1 MELCWKLMVLYFIRK
16 VHVFLQFS
24 EKEYALL
31 INFFSYQRNHTSFH
45 QNPGQAEHFNAVTV
59 IFNFFFNYLNQLHA
73 TKSFCYRRSTLA
85 VIREDS
91 SMSSWHSYNY
101 WRRSLLKIPFS
112 TLVEVFDVHAITLL
126 LVDGGW
132 NLSTEE
138 VIWLF
143 GYDFPE
149 NYMFHDGWLLPFKI
163 HLLVIPIMSW

>member
-1 MELCWKLMVLYFIRK
+1 MVLYFIRK

-24 EKEYALL
+24 KKEYALL

-112 TLVEVFDVHAITLL
+112 TLVSLRRTCYNTTPSWRWMKSVNRRSNLIVWVWLSRELHVSRW
-126 LVDGGW
+126 LVA
-132 NLSTEE
+132 S
-138 VIWLF
+138 F
-143 GYDFPE
+143 
-149 NYMFHDGWLLPFKI
+149 
-163 HLLVIPIMSW
+163 

>member
-1 MELCWKLMVLYFIRK
+1 MVLYFIRK
-16 VHVFLQFS
+16 VTSSCSSPKKSMRYSSIFSHTKGTILLFIKILARPNILTQSLWFL
-24 EKEYALL
+24 
-31 INFFSYQRNHTSFH
+31 IFFL
-45 QNPGQAEHFNAVTV
+45 
-59 IFNFFFNYLNQLHA
+59 NYLNQLHA
-73 TKSFCYRRSTLA
+73 TKRFCYRRSTLA

>member
-1 MELCWKLMVLYFIRK
+1 MVLYFIRK

-31 INFFSYQRNHTSFH
+31 INFFSYQRNHTFH

-59 IFNFFFNYLNQLHA
+59 IFNFFFNYLNQLYA

-85 VIREDS
+85 
-91 SMSSWHSYNY
+91 N
-101 WRRSLLKIPFS
+101 LKIPFS

>member
-1 MELCWKLMVLYFIRK
+1 MRYSSIFSHTKGTILLFIKILARPNILTQSLW
-16 VHVFLQFS
+16 FL
-24 EKEYALL
+24 
-31 INFFSYQRNHTSFH
+31 IFFL
-45 QNPGQAEHFNAVTV
+45 
-59 IFNFFFNYLNQLHA
+59 NYSNQLHA
-73 TKSFCYRRSTLA
+73 TKRFCYRSSTLA

>member
-1 MELCWKLMVLYFIRK
+1 MVLYFIRK

-59 IFNFFFNYLNQLHA
+59 IFFFFFNYLNQLHA
-73 TKSFCYRRSTLA
+73 TKRFCYRRSTLA

-126 LVDGGW
+126 LVDSGW
-132 NLSTEE
+132 SLSTEE